1 MHTSGKGKHKVLLE
15 VQLVG
20 EDVLLILS
28 GGEQSHL
35 GGMVLYASEEQQ
47 HTYSLEGHKDHIVL
61 EPLAAKAFQKYQRTI
76 IAVGGIHIDNATK
89 KDIEQIIQN
98 CKELETCI

>member
-1 MHTSGKGKHKVLLE
+1 MHTSGEGKHRVNLE
-15 VQLVG
+15 IQLIG
-20 EDVLLILS
+20 EDILLILR

-35 GGMVLYASEEQQ
+35 GGMVLYASEKQ
-47 HTYSLEGHKDHIVL
+47 HTYSLNGHKDHIVL
-61 EPLAAKAFQKYQRTI
+61 EPLASKAFQKYQRTV

-89 KDIEQIIQN
+89 KDIDIIIQN